1 MATTWTGPTAVPAA
15 SHPTVRRIG
24 VADLKDALAKGAG
37 DFLAAPTQLFFL
49 CIIYPII
56 GLIAARA
63 AWGGPL
69 LPLFYPL
76 ASGFALIGPLAALGL
91 YEISRR
97 REMGLPASWRDA
109 FEVLRSPSL
118 GSIVLLGLLLIGI
131 FVVWIAAAQAIFS
144 WTMGSAPPVSIGEFF
159 DRLFNT
165 PEGWRLII
173 IGNAVGFLFALLVLV
188 LTVVSFPM
196 LLDRHVDPGV
206 AVGTSIRAVL
216 RNPVP
221 MALWGLIVAFGL
233 LIGSIPFFIGLAVV
247 LPILG
252 HATWHLY
259 RKVVAH

>member
-1 MATTWTGPTAVPAA
+1 MATAWTSAAAAPVAAHPA
-15 SHPTVRRIG
+15 VRRIG
-24 VADLKDALAKGAG
+24 VADLRDALAKGVE
-37 DFLAAPTQLFFL
+37 DYLATPTQLFFL
-49 CIIYPII
+49 CIIYPIV

-76 ASGFALIGPLAALGL
+76 ASGFALIGPLAGLGL

-109 FEVLRSPSL
+109 FEVLQSPSL
-118 GSIVLLGLLLIGI
+118 GSIVLLGLFLIGI
-131 FVVWIAAAQAIFS
+131 FVAWIAASQAIFAL
-144 WTMGSAPPVSIGEFF
+144 TMGSAPPATIGEFVY
-159 DRLFNT
+159 RLFNT
-165 PEGWRLII
+165 TAGWQLIV
-173 IGNAVGFLFALLVLV
+173 IGNVVGFLFAVLVLM

-221 MALWGLIVAFGL
+221 MALWGLIVAIGL
-233 LIGSIPFFIGLAVV
+233 LIGSIPFFVGLAVV
-247 LPILG
+247 LPIFG

-259 RKVVAH
+259 RKVVA

>member
-1 MATTWTGPTAVPAA
+1 MAIAWTSTAAVPVGAQPA
-15 SHPTVRRIG
+15 IRRIG
-24 VADLKDALAKGAG
+24 VADLKDALVKGAG
-37 DFLAAPTQLFFL
+37 DFMAAPTQLFFL
-49 CIIYPII
+49 CIIYPIL
-56 GLIAARA
+56 GLVAARA
-63 AWGGPL
+63 AWGGAL

-76 ASGFALIGPLAALGL
+76 ASGFALLGPLAALGL

-97 REMGLPASWRDA
+97 REMGLPVSWRDA
-109 FEVLRSPSL
+109 FGVLQSPSL
-118 GSIVLLGLLLIGI
+118 GSIVLLGLFLIGI
-131 FVVWIAAAQAIFS
+131 FIAWIAAAQAIFAL
-144 WTMGSAPPVSIGEFF
+144 TMGSTPPVSIGEFA

-165 PEGWRLII
+165 SEGWQLIG
-173 IGNAVGFLFALLVLV
+173 IGNGVGFLFAVLVLM

-259 RKVVAH
+259 RKVVE

>member
-1 MATTWTGPTAVPAA
+1 MATAWTNAASVPATVRPA
-15 SHPTVRRIG
+15 VRRIG
-24 VADLKDALAKGAG
+24 VADLRDVLAKGVR
-37 DFLAAPTQLFFL
+37 DFLATPTQLFFL
-49 CIIYPII
+49 CIIYPTI
-56 GLIAARA
+56 GLLAARA

-76 ASGFALIGPLAALGL
+76 ASGFALLGPLAALGL

-109 FEVLRSPSL
+109 FKVLQSPSL
-118 GSIVLLGLLLIGI
+118 GSIVLLGLLLIGLFI
-131 FVVWIAAAQAIFS
+131 GWIAAAQAIFAL
-144 WTMGSAPPVSIGEFF
+144 TMGSAPPVSISEFVH
-159 DRLFNT
+159 RLFST
-165 PEGWRLII
+165 PEGWQLII
-173 IGNAVGFLFALLVLV
+173 IGNAVGFLFALAVLV

-259 RKVVAH
+259 RKVVE

>member
-1 MATTWTGPTAVPAA
+1 MATAWTNTAAAPVAARPAI
-15 SHPTVRRIG
+15 RRIG
-24 VADLKDALAKGAG
+24 VADLKDVLAKGVE
-37 DFLAAPTQLFFL
+37 DFMATPTQLFFL

-56 GLIAARA
+56 GLVAARA

-76 ASGFALIGPLAALGL
+76 ASGFALLGPLAALGL

-97 REMGLPASWRDA
+97 REMGLPASWQDA
-109 FEVLRSPSL
+109 FAVLQSPSL
-118 GSIVLLGLLLIGI
+118 GSIVLLGLFLIGI
-131 FVVWIAAAQAIFS
+131 FVAWIAAAQAIFAM
-144 WTMGSAPPVSIGEFF
+144 TMGNAPPVSIGEFVN
-159 DRLFNT
+159 RLLNT

-173 IGNAVGFLFALLVLV
+173 IGNGVGFLFALLALM

-221 MALWGLIVAFGL
+221 MAVWGLIVAFGL
-233 LIGSIPFFIGLAVV
+233 LIGSIPLFIGLAVV

-259 RKVVAH
+259 RKVVA